1 MKDCRKGNLP
11 ALFLDSLLQRWDWSR
26 LPSNF
31 VNSLFKHGDKALS
44 HLPMWRFRVVLSEV
58 GNAVNHHN
66 YITVLRIA
74 VIPFIRRHQGSGCYL
89 LWMDLESARY
99 TNNTLTFL
107 QQQGFIPKL
116 YPQGCK
122 PTMCCLA
129 PAGRRFLAYA
139 QKGYLW
145 WKMGGNFNPGTEAEN
160 QEGPANNHSD
170 DPL

>member
-1 MKDCRKGNLP
+1 
-11 ALFLDSLLQRWDWSR
+11 
-26 LPSNF
+26 
-31 VNSLFKHGDKALS
+31 
-44 HLPMWRFRVVLSEV
+44 MWRFRVVLSEV

-122 PTMCCLA
+122 PTMDCLA
-129 PAGRRFLAYA
+129 PADRILTHA
-139 QKGYLW
+139 QKGFLRW
-145 WKMGGNFNPGTEAEN
+145 RMGGNFNPSTEAEN
-160 QEGPANNHSD
+160 QVGLANSRSD
-170 DPL
+170 DLLQHSQSLFSSLRVRWLLGGLWLGIEPRPIKH